1 MEALAFVA
9 GVPGGVVIGIL
20 FGMAANWV
28 LTNVPAI
35 AR

>member
-1 MEALAFVA
+1 METLAFVA

-20 FGMAANWV
+20 LGMVGNWV
-28 LTNVPAI
+28 LTNVPAF